1 MECPEVQS
9 SPHWRTSPGRSATRW
24 PGNLLRSTCG
34 NRPTSGPRMNSVNA
48 RSAAGRLEKNQMNL
62 ASLQPREETS
72 NGNNASP
79 IAPDVGG
86 LFFPQNQTLGID
98 LSGFSPRVQQKIT
111 HAGVNSSSYQQAS
124 RDLAKLADLKIAPKP
139 VERLV
144 HKIGQE
150 RIDQRDAD
158 TAAHDQLPLMS
169 KDTVANPDRSSPKV
183 AMVSID
189 GGRLQIRPESDKPK
203 QDSHW
208 RESKVAV
215 LETYLSDI
223 QLEDPDPDVPR
234 CFLDLN
240 RTKEMIRGLGHAL
253 PVGLEFTGENAKR
266 EPDEADGMN
275 RKKGG
280 RSVRPG
286 RPERVVR
293 SVLASRKCSDEFGP
307 MVHQAAWERNFFGAD
322 RQAFLGDGLP
332 VNWTIWA
339 RHFGSFT
346 PILDFVHALS
356 YIFAAA
362 FAGRSQAEGEEV
374 YKRWIQEVWSG
385 QVGSILVELEQRL
398 LVLGIAPEGSAES
411 DPRRLVFEASRYLK
425 NNAGRMRYDEYRR
438 QGLPIMTSAV
448 ESVIKML
455 NKRVKGSEK
464 FWSEPGAEAILQL
477 QADHLSETETMSR
490 FWLEREAKASGHRPY
505 LQAA

>member
-1 MECPEVQS
+1 M
-9 SPHWRTSPGRSATRW
+9 
-24 PGNLLRSTCG
+24 
-34 NRPTSGPRMNSVNA
+34 
-48 RSAAGRLEKNQMNL
+48 
-62 ASLQPREETS
+62 
-72 NGNNASP
+72 P

-86 LFFPQNQTLGID
+86 LFFPQNQSLGID
-98 LSGFSPRVQQKIT
+98 RSGFSPRVQQKIV
-111 HAGVNSSSYQQAS
+111 HAGVSSSSYQQAS
-124 RDLAKLADLKIAPKP
+124 RDLDKLADLMIAPKP

-158 TAAHDQLPLMS
+158 TAAHNKIPLMS

-189 GGRLQIRPESDKPK
+189 GGRLQIRPELNEPK

-215 LETYLSDI
+215 LETYLAD
-223 QLEDPDPDVPR
+223 QQRDDPDPDVPR

-240 RTKEMIRGLGHAL
+240 RTKEMVRGLGHAL
-253 PVGLEFTGENAKR
+253 PVGLEFTGEIAKR
-266 EPDEADGMN
+266 EWDESEAAKVEKDS
-275 RKKGG
+275 
-280 RSVRPG
+280 RSSRPG
-286 RPERVVR
+286 RPERLVR

-307 MVHQAAWERNFFGAD
+307 MVHQAAWSRNFFGAD
-322 RQAFLGDGLP
+322 RKAFLGDGLP
-332 VNWTIWA
+332 VNWTLWA

-362 FAGRSQAEGEEV
+362 FSGRPQAEGEEV
-374 YKRWIQEVWSG
+374 YRRWIQAVWSG
-385 QVGSILVELEQRL
+385 QVGSILVELEQRSS
-398 LVLGIAPEGSAES
+398 VLGIAPEGSAES
-411 DPRRLVFEASRYLK
+411 DPRRLVFEALRYLK
-425 NNAGRMRYDEYRR
+425 NNAERMRYDEYRR

-490 FWLEREAKASGHRPY
+490 FWLQRETAASVNRSY
-505 LQAA
+505 RQAA